1 MIELKKSYGKFNGKE
16 TYLYTIGE
24 NNLEVDIGDFGAR
37 INSIRFDKTDIALGF
52 NSVQDYLESGTYA
65 GTTIGR
71 VANRIADGRFV
82 IGGRLHYVSVN
93 DGKNHLHGGI
103 RGFDKRLFT
112 ALSHTANSICLQYI
126 SEDGEEG
133 YPGKLCF
140 NVKFTIK
147 DGSLCINYAAV
158 SNMDTLWCPTN
169 HTYFNLDGEDS
180 GDCRDDILQLN
191 ADSYTPTDD
200 TLIPTGDVLPIEG
213 TPFDFLKA
221 KPIIADFTNPAL
233 RVTNG
238 YDHNY
243 IANDN
248 NMAFAYS
255 IKTGISLCVSS
266 DMPCFQFY
274 TGGAIKS
281 CKGKSRQYGEWSGFC
296 IEPQFCPNA
305 INFTNFDKP
314 IIYTD
319 KRYEHYIKYTF
330 GISG

>member
-1 MIELKKSYGKFNGKE
+1 MIVQK
-16 TYLYTIGE
+16 YLGGRIWHYTLYNNDISVGIE
-24 NNLEVDIGDFGAR
+24 NLGAAITEIKVGGVDVV
-37 INSIRFDKTDIALGF
+37 LGF
-52 NSVQDYLESGTYA
+52 NTAEDRVASGTYA

-191 ADSYTPTDD
+191 ADNYAPTDD
-200 TLIPTGDVLPIEG
+200 TLIPTGDVMPIEG
-213 TPFDFLKA
+213 TPFDFLKE
-221 KPIIADFTNPAL
+221 KPIIADFKNPAL
-233 RVTNG
+233 RATNG
-238 YDHNY
+238 YDHNF
-243 IANDN
+243 IANSN

-255 IKTGISLCVSS
+255 NKTGIGFRVSS
-266 DMPCFQFY
+266 DMPCFQLY
-274 TGGAIKS
+274 TGGAIKP
-281 CKGKSRQYGEWSGFC
+281 CKGKSRKYGAWSGFC
-296 IEPQFCPNA
+296 IEPQYCPNA
-305 INFTNFDKP
+305 INLKKFDKP